1 MGAFFMGARCFR
13 LVGVALLL
21 TEGFSVAA
29 RAQGAPA
36 LDAGKTLTPEG
47 SLNLRNIVDL
57 QFSPDGGRLV
67 FVVTEPAKGTGRL
80 RHIWIYDAG
89 SGVARQVTFSAKSE
103 LAPRFSPEPSVES
116 RAHAGG
122 LTAGVEL
129 LVFISDREDGQQQ
142 IYLMSM
148 SGGEG
153 RAITKG
159 KRSVKA
165 FEWSPDGKSI
175 AFLAPDAKTEEEEK
189 KEKDKDDAKVVDKD
203 DKHAR
208 LWIVDVAT
216 DETRA
221 LTKANW
227 NFDELAWFPAGDRVV
242 VKGTDHTESD
252 QYTERIFSVQ
262 AADGAMKELVKPRGP
277 FGEMRVAPDGK
288 TISYVGTRE
297 DGPEPHDLMLL
308 PVTAHAARNLTGA
321 SLDRP
326 VLDYH
331 WAKDGSVVMV
341 AANGF
346 SNLLVTY
353 TADGARRDLVPA
365 IGPAGSMALASDGQ
379 IAFVSQGST
388 HPQEVWLWDQ
398 KGAPRQ
404 VTHLNDSWK
413 QYSLSEPEFFKYKS
427 FGGTQIA

>member
-1 MGAFFMGARCFR
+1 VIS
-13 LVGVALLL
+13 L
-21 TEGFSVAA
+21 VAA
-29 RAQGAPA
+29 VAVFGQGTASNEQ
-36 LDAGKTLTPEG
+36 KKMLTVEG
-47 SLNLRNIVDL
+47 SLNLRSVADL
-57 QFSPDGGRLV
+57 QFSVDGARLA
-67 FVVTEPAKGTGRL
+67 FVVTEPAKGTARL
-80 RHIWIYDAG
+80 RHIWIYDGGGEA
-89 SGVARQVTFSAKSE
+89 ARQVTFSVNSE
-103 LAPRFSPEPSVES
+103 LAPRWSPQPSAS
-116 RAHAGG
+116 PASSGR
-122 LTAGVEL
+122 LTAGGERL
-129 LVFISDREDGQQQ
+129 AFLSDREEGQQQ
-142 IYLMSM
+142 VYLMLM

-208 LWIVDVAT
+208 LWVLDVAT
-216 DETRA
+216 GETRA
-221 LTKANW
+221 LTKPHW
-227 NFDELAWFPAGDRVV
+227 NFDELAWLPAGDRVV
-242 VKGTDHTESD
+242 VKGTEHPESD
-252 QYTERIFSVQ
+252 EYTERIFTVQ
-262 AADGAMKELVKPRGP
+262 VADGMMKELVKPRGP
-277 FGEMRVAPDGK
+277 FGEIRVAPDGK

-353 TADGARRDLVPA
+353 SADGARHDLSAAP
-365 IGPAGSMALASDGQ
+365 GPAGAMALTGGGE
-379 IAFVSQGST
+379 IAFVSQT
-388 HPQEVWLWDQ
+388 ATRP
-398 KGAPRQ
+398 
-404 VTHLNDSWK
+404 
-413 QYSLSEPEFFKYKS
+413 
-427 FGGTQIA
+427 